1 LILAWSE
8 SLPPRNPDTT
18 ERIAL
23 DEHHIA
29 VTAFN
34 MVFVY
39 WAKETQL
46 LSFQRVCDSLARLAS
61 AHSEGVG
68 VCQLVGLQAIPPGS
82 ETRTEITRLMT
93 ERVGGLLMHYSI
105 VHEGS
110 GFKAASVRAIVSASH
125 MLARTKANLAVF
137 SSLSDASAWH
147 AAQQRV
153 LKRNESPQ
161 LISGILRELQDEHQ
175 KYARRISESALRR

>member
-1 LILAWSE
+1 LS
-8 SLPPRNPDTT
+8 PRNPNTT
-18 ERIAL
+18 ERFGL

-29 VTAFN
+29 VAAFN
-34 MVFVY
+34 MAFVY

-46 LSFQRVCDSLARLAS
+46 ASFQRVCETLTRLARVYP
-61 AHSEGVG
+61 EGVG
-68 VCQLVGLQAIPPGS
+68 VCQVVGLQAIPPGS

-93 ERVGGLLMHYSI
+93 ERAGGRLMHYSI

-125 MLARTKANLAVF
+125 MLARSKANLAVF

-147 AAQQRV
+147 ASQQQL
-153 LKRNESPQ
+153 LKRKESAQ
-161 LISGILRELQDEHQ
+161 LISGIISDLQEEHR
-175 KYARRISESALRR
+175 KYARRLSESTLSR

>member
-1 LILAWSE
+1 MLARSE
-8 SLPPRNPDTT
+8 SLSPRNPDST
-18 ERIAL
+18 ERFGL

-29 VTAFN
+29 VSAFN

-46 LSFQRVCDSLARLAS
+46 PSFKRVCDTLTRLA
-61 AHSEGVG
+61 AVHPEGVG
-68 VCQLVGLQAIPPGS
+68 VCQVVGLQAVPPGS

-93 ERVGGLLMHYSI
+93 ERVGGRLMHYSI
-105 VHEGS
+105 VHEGN

-137 SSLSDASAWH
+137 SSASAAAAWH
-147 AAQQRV
+147 ASQQQL
-153 LKRNESPQ
+153 LKRKESAQ
-161 LISGILRELQDEHQ
+161 LISGIIRDLQEEHQ
-175 KYARRISESALRR
+175 KVHDLSVATSSR

>member
-1 LILAWSE
+1 L
-8 SLPPRNPDTT
+8 RNPDTT
-18 ERIAL
+18 ERFGL

-29 VTAFN
+29 VAAFN

-46 LSFQRVCDSLARLAS
+46 ASYKRVCDTLTRLAGV
-61 AHSEGVG
+61 HPEGIG
-68 VCQLVGLQAIPPGS
+68 VCQVVGLQAIPPAS

-93 ERVGGLLMHYSI
+93 ERVGGRLMHYSI

-125 MLARTKANLAVF
+125 MLARTKTNLAVF
-137 SSLSDASAWH
+137 SSLADAAVWH
-147 AAQQRV
+147 AGQQQL
-153 LKRNESPQ
+153 LKRKESAQ
-161 LISGILRELQDEHQ
+161 VISGIIRELQEEHQ
-175 KYARRISESALRR
+175 RYARRMSESTVSR

>member
-1 LILAWSE
+1 LS
-8 SLPPRNPDTT
+8 PRNPDTT
-18 ERIAL
+18 ERFAL

-29 VTAFN
+29 VAAFN

-46 LSFQRVCDSLARLAS
+46 ASFRRVCDTLTRLAS
-61 AHSEGVG
+61 SHAEGVG
-68 VCQLVGLQAIPPGS
+68 VCQLVGLQAIPPNA

-93 ERVGGLLMHYSI
+93 ERAGGRLMHYSI

-147 AAQQRV
+147 AAQQRL
-153 LKRNESPQ
+153 LKRIESPQ
-161 LISGILRELQDEHQ
+161 LIAGVIRDLQEEHQ
-175 KYARRISESALRR
+175 KYARRLTDNSLRR

>member
-1 LILAWSE
+1 LS
-8 SLPPRNPDTT
+8 PRNPDTT
-18 ERIAL
+18 ERFAL

-29 VTAFN
+29 VAAFN

-46 LSFQRVCDSLARLAS
+46 ASFKRVCDTLTRLANL
-61 AHSEGVG
+61 HSEGVG
-68 VCQLVGLQAIPPGS
+68 VCQLVGLQAIPPAA

-93 ERVGGLLMHYSI
+93 ERAGGRLMHYSI

-147 AAQQRV
+147 SAQQQI
-153 LKRNESPQ
+153 LKRKETPQ
-161 LISGILRELQDEHQ
+161 LISSILRELQEEHQ
-175 KYARRISESALRR
+175 RYTRRLSESTLSR